1 MMDRADFEPTGG
13 PPPAT
18 AVRDGTSTGE
28 ARDTL
33 SDSGLRLIT
42 LDLARCA
49 DYPIG
54 SVRHGYSF
62 VAPLT
67 ADGHLDAGAWHEQRH
82 RCYVRRFWAGE
93 PDRIGRLVHRR
104 GGSGGA
110 TWCFEYNDVIG
121 TEAEA
126 GHHLQ
131 QHCFVP
137 GEYVSVLQDDEEL
150 KTFKVADVRK
160 VCAR

>member
-1 MMDRADFEPTGG
+1 MMDRADFE
-13 PPPAT
+13 
-18 AVRDGTSTGE
+18 TSELPSAGVTLKDEKPVEE
-28 ARDTL
+28 APNTL
-33 SDSGLRLIT
+33 PDSGLRLIT

-49 DYPIG
+49 DFPTG

-93 PDRIGRLVHRR
+93 PDRIGHLVHRR

-131 QHCFVP
+131 QHCFVS
-137 GEYVSVLQDDEEL
+137 GEYVSILQDDEEL

>member
-1 MMDRADFEPTGG
+1 MRPQPRSAGHNASWRDALAWMSG
-13 PPPAT
+13 PLAPSRVTDA
-18 AVRDGTSTGE
+18 ST
-28 ARDTL
+28 R
-33 SDSGLRLIT
+33 
-42 LDLARCA
+42 
-49 DYPIG
+49 PG
-54 SVRHGYSF
+54 SV
-62 VAPLT
+62 T

-93 PDRIGRLVHRR
+93 PDRIGHLVHRR

-121 TEAEA
+121 AEAEA

-131 QHCFVP
+131 QHRFVP
-137 GEYVSVLQDDEEL
+137 GEYVSILQDDEEL

-160 VCAR
+160 VCAGRGALRS